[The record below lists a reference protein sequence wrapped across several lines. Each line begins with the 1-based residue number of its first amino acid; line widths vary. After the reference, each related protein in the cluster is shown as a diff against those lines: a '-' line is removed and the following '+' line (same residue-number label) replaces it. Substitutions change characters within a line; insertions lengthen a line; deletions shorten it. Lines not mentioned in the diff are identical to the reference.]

1 MNKFTLN
8 NFIHPFLFAIFPILS
23 LYSYN
28 IGIIPFE
35 RLFLPLGISIVC
47 IFIIIIVL
55 KLIFKK
61 SNKTSLIVS
70 IGTIFF
76 FFYGHLFN
84 LISELNPEQYIHHR
98 FVMIP
103 YLAFFVVPLIFLI
116 KTKKNLD
123 NANKI
128 ATSIGIIFIVIAS
141 SNILFNSTFSEDYE
155 NASLIE
161 QNFTIE
167 KKPDIYYL
175 VFDAYGDD
183 HTLERLFGYD
193 NSDFKQFLLQKGFKS
208 SFPSY
213 SNYHTTYLSLSS
225 SLNLN
230 YVNELIDEN
239 NSSFN
244 VVSANRLIDKNNL
257 MQTMSKNGYVNIN
270 FDSGWGPTRN
280 ISVADMNLCGNN
292 FLLFSE
298 FLISIAETSMLKPV
312 YAKFFESDHRDRILC
327 TISTIPIISEN
338 IEKPVFVFAHLLLP
352 HPPYVFDS
360 LGNPTLTESLQFV
373 SDDIENEK
381 MLYLEQLQFTNKKI
395 KGIVEKL
402 ISENA
407 IIIIQSDHG
416 PPDSIFSINNKES
429 TDKDK
434 LRNINYYYFP
444 NNDQIIYDGITP
456 VNSFR
461 IIFKNYFSSDL
472 EILPDKNFYIDE
484 KVNQY
489 KIIDITTELSD

>member
-28 IGIIPFE
+28 IGIITFDQ
-35 RLFLPLGISIVC
+35 LFLPLGISILC
-47 IFIIIIVL
+47 IFIIVSVL

-61 SNKTSLIVS
+61 SNKISLIVS
-70 IGTIFF
+70 IGVLFF
-76 FFYGHLFN
+76 FFYGHIFN
-84 LISELNPEQYIHHR
+84 LISELNFEQYIHHR
-98 FVMIP
+98 FVIIP
-103 YLAFFVVPLIFLI
+103 YLALFFIPLIVLI

-123 NANKI
+123 NVNKI
-128 ATSIGIIFIVIAS
+128 ATSISVILIIIAS
-141 SNILFNSTFSEDYE
+141 SNILINSTFSEE
-155 NASLIE
+155 IEKSSLIE
-161 QNFTIE
+161 QDFTVE

-175 VFDAYGDD
+175 IFDAYGDD
-183 HTLERLFGYD
+183 HTLQRLFEFD
-193 NSDFKQFLLQKGFKS
+193 NSNFTEFLLQKGFRS
-208 SFPSY
+208 SFPSF

-225 SLNLN
+225 SLNLD
-230 YVNELIDEN
+230 YVNELIDED

-244 VVSANRLIDKNNL
+244 VISANRLIDKNNL

-298 FLISIAETSMLKPV
+298 FLISLAETSMLKPV

-327 TISTIPIISEN
+327 TLSTIPIISEN

-373 SDDIENEK
+373 SDGIENER
-381 MLYLEQLQFTNKKI
+381 MLYLEQLQFANKKI
-395 KGIVEKL
+395 KDIVEKL

-416 PPDSIFSINNKES
+416 PPDSIFSINNNES

-484 KVNQY
+484 NTNPYKLTQVNLE
-489 KIIDITTELSD
+489 D